1 MQFWPRITHVHEKFQ
16 KSEKL
21 FCTANNHNFRDISL
35 EKMGDMD
42 AQILSLKLKWS
53 FSREAGFCITMK
65 MVTEK

>member
-35 EKMGDMD
+35 EKMGDMN

>member
-21 FCTANNHNFRDISL
+21 FCTANNDNFRDISL

>member
-21 FCTANNHNFRDISL
+21 FCTANNHNFRDIS

>member
-16 KSEKL
+16 KSEKP

-53 FSREAGFCITMK
+53 FSCEAGFCITMK